1 MAFMTWARKWW
12 DSLTDEDKQH
22 REELRRE
29 AQQRV
34 KAYNNERR
42 ASAAMMQKY
51 RKARRDAMLGRQKE
65 RELSGFYDGVVP
77 VAAALAAE
85 GSGKRLRRHRVD
97 PAGKRRAGNLERV
110 W

>member
-1 MAFMTWARKWW
+1 MRWIRKLW
-12 DSLTDEDKQH
+12 DSFSDKEKDE
-22 REELRRE
+22 RLRLRRE

-34 KAYNNERR
+34 MAYNDERR

-51 RKARRDAMLGRQKE
+51 RKARRNAMLGRQKE
-65 RELSGFYDGVVP
+65 RELSGFYDGVVS

-85 GSGKRLRRHRVD
+85 GSGKRLRRHRID
-97 PAGKRRAGNLERV
+97 PAGKRRSGNLVRV